1 MLYPSIAKSF
11 LAFWAAARDFG
22 LDLAE
27 GGGKVGF
34 FIGDFEGIISPRNF
48 LLFTCKV
55 TKNIYI
61 FVITLKKIYGEGC
74 TFFKTVINHV
84 GAKDS
89 KASRPKRQLTFQQT
103 GTI

>member
-55 TKNIYI
+55 KKNIYI
-61 FVITLKKIYGEGC
+61 FVITLKKY
-74 TFFKTVINHV
+74 TVKGV
-84 GAKDS
+84 PFLK
-89 KASRPKRQLTFQQT
+89 QLSTM
-103 GTI
+103 